1 MFHYNIKID
10 KSTQQAIEL
19 LKDNLKEEQFG
30 VLWEFDVQKKL
41 QAKGLEFNQEY
52 YVLEVCNPQEAQ
64 RILNKNQL
72 VGYFL
77 PCKIVVYN
85 DQGKT
90 KIGLPKPTALIELVD
105 NPELTAIAENIEER
119 LINCIN
125 KSR

>member
-1 MFHYNIKID
+1 MFHYTIEID

-125 KSR
+125 KSC

>member
-77 PCKIVVYN
+77 P
-85 DQGKT
+85 
-90 KIGLPKPTALIELVD
+90 
-105 NPELTAIAENIEER
+105 
-119 LINCIN
+119 
-125 KSR
+125 